1 MTEVIR
7 AKNYNTLYEQSVK
20 DYNTVQANKVKAEY
34 VRLSE
39 ENRKLKA
46 EYLAAIEQVTDLQI
60 RLKGLM
66 TIIDLQ
72 EEVRA

>member
-60 RLKGLM
+60 RLNGLM

>member
-1 MTEVIR
+1 MTAVIR
-7 AKNYNTLYEQSVK
+7 RKTWEERRADKIER
-20 DYNTVQANKVKAEY
+20 EY

-46 EYLAAIEQVTDLQI
+46 EYLDAIEQVTDLQI
-60 RLKGLM
+60 RLNGLM